1 MTTNN
6 QATVSYKETTT
17 ISADGKV
24 THQQE
29 TKVVGNPTSPEVREL
44 MEKVSDKGSKVGEA
58 LLFAA
63 GIAALGGMVT
73 GFNILSKGKKNER
86 VINPDPEKVEELK
99 QRLRKGFGESV
110 LVTIDEKYTQEEKKQ
125 AQQDLNKECK
135 LSNEDL
141 MAQLEQLKRQ
151 MGDT

>member
-44 MEKVSDKGSKVGEA
+44 MEKVSDCSGLIIPDTV
-58 LLFAA
+58 
-63 GIAALGGMVT
+63 LGGTVATMT
-73 GFNILSKGKKNER
+73 
-86 VINPDPEKVEELK
+86 
-99 QRLRKGFGESV
+99 
-110 LVTIDEKYTQEEKKQ
+110 
-125 AQQDLNKECK
+125 
-135 LSNEDL
+135 
-141 MAQLEQLKRQ
+141 
-151 MGDT
+151 